1 MCGRTDTAIVTD
13 LGYLYSYNE
22 LENQSERFASYIDNR
37 SVVAFLTSN
46 SIECIVGYMG
56 CLNNKIVPILLSES
70 IHYEQLKII
79 LDDYKPSYIWIPEK
93 CKDNFINYQ
102 QIYRM
107 NNYVLFKL
115 NNLRV
120 ELNDKLA
127 LLLSTSGSTG
137 SSKLVRISYENIQ
150 TNTKSIIKA
159 LDIKKGDRA
168 ITVLPFNY
176 TYGLSVIN
184 THLYMG
190 ATILLTN
197 IPVYKKEFW
206 DFFSKYGGTSF
217 SGVPYTYE
225 MLIKLRLLNK
235 FPTSVRAITQA
246 GGSLDIIYQKE
257 ISEYAVEKNIEF
269 YVMYGQTEATARIAC
284 MRLDNDM
291 QHIGSVGKF
300 IYGINGEISDTGE
313 LVVHGKSISMGY
325 AENSEDLCKGD
336 DNKGVLHTGDIATMD
351 EKGYIYWKGR
361 KDRNKKNT
369 RK

>member
-150 TNTKSIIKA
+150 TNTKSIIKS

-269 YVMYGQTEATARIAC
+269 YVMYGQTEAT
-284 MRLDNDM
+284 
-291 QHIGSVGKF
+291 V
-300 IYGINGEISDTGE
+300 INPGLLTQQVMI
-313 LVVHGKSISMGY
+313 
-325 AENSEDLCKGD
+325 
-336 DNKGVLHTGDIATMD
+336 
-351 EKGYIYWKGR
+351 
-361 KDRNKKNT
+361 
-369 RK
+369 